1 MDIFFADWKK
11 LNPKLSMGKTRQI
24 INQNLQSSQKSAAVG
39 NSGIESEGA
48 AKTEKKDQ
56 SLIKK
61 AQMSSP
67 TLLS

>member
-11 LNPKLSMGKTRQI
+11 LNPKLSMGKTKQI

-48 AKTEKKDQ
+48 AKTKKKDQ